1 MFSLL
6 QAIQGRWFSICLDDV
21 LHVEYSR
28 PHKLRST
35 PATGKP
41 PAKANPAYAKP
52 IPAWPPAK
60 AMPKVIPAKIG
71 FAAYQPRCVPPK
83 ARPLL
88 RPLLQKLGGPP
99 KPKRLA
105 SSPKQSWTKRSIP
118 LKTARGT
125 VARPPPE
132 ETVTQ
137 EEWLAAKEEL
147 DLDGDIAWMEENL
160 DVPCTP
166 EEQASDDEQEQ
177 YDPYKVESDDSEDG
191 QSISYYRN
199 SFNNIIVTF
208 LTPPQA
214 TYPTLPS
221 QPPLPYP
228 YKLESDD
235 PVCSCTLKL
244 RQLVLSR

>member
-21 LHVEYSR
+21 LHVEFSR
-28 PHKLRST
+28 PHKMRST
-35 PATGKP
+35 PATGKL

-60 AMPKVIPAKIG
+60 ALPKVIPAKIG

-88 RPLLQKLGGPP
+88 QKLGGPP

-105 SSPKQSWTKRSIP
+105 SSPKQGWTKRSIS

-125 VARPPPE
+125 VVRQPPDE
-132 ETVTQ
+132 ETVSP

-147 DLDGDIAWMEENL
+147 DLDGDISWMEENL

-166 EEQASDDEQEQ
+166 EEQVSDDEQD
-177 YDPYKVESDDSEDG
+177 DPYKVESDDSEDG

-228 YKLESDD
+228 YKVESDD